1 MVVLDRP
8 IVIVPILILTSDD
21 HQKGNITS
29 FFIHVLFASAKRR
42 GAIRAPTV
50 LIGFIGFHSIFTTPV
65 LDQLELYLYDSDD
78 ELKHSEKCTGR
89 IL

>member
-1 MVVLDRP
+1 MYMYMY
-8 IVIVPILILTSDD
+8 II
-21 HQKGNITS
+21 
-29 FFIHVLFASAKRR
+29 LFASAKRR